1 MTTDSHTGILQQV
14 QRRRAILMGV
24 LVLQTFCVLFLI
36 TEATMDIFG
45 MELED
50 MLGTEDVMEFVVV
63 VALLMGAGY
72 LMLEFRRV
80 IARQKVL
87 EDQVKIASGAFF
99 ELLDQHF
106 TEWVLTPSER
116 DIAMFII
123 KGMSI
128 SEIAGLRNSAEGTI
142 KAHSSRIYA
151 KAGVTGRHQ
160 LISLFIEELLADGLT
175 GASDGNPLTVK

>member
-1 MTTDSHTGILQQV
+1 MSTDSTTGILQQI
-14 QRRRAILMGV
+14 QRRRTILTGV
-24 LVLQTFCVLFLI
+24 LALQAVCILFLI
-36 TEATMDIFG
+36 TEATMDMFG

-50 MLGTEDVMEFVVV
+50 FLGTQDVMEFIV
-63 VALLMGAGY
+63 VAALVLGAAY
-72 LMLEFRRV
+72 LVLEFRRV
-80 IARQKVL
+80 VARQKVL

-106 TEWVLTPSER
+106 TEWALTPAER
-116 DIAMFII
+116 DIAMFIV

-128 SEIAGLRNSAEGTI
+128 AEIAGLRNSAEGTI

-175 GASDGNPLTVK
+175 GTSEAEPPAAG